1 MLQVAVEELARRARR
16 PGELL
21 QTHAAEMLAIDVKLL
36 ERDAAGIELVGV
48 QKVLEPLPHLVLGPV
63 LRMDFMPLASEKPTG
78 NCKTGGGPVSDP
90 WFFPDIISDT
100 RCTAGCQASAPL
112 QSRTAVAGLGHEMG
126 SGEEALRNPVPSSV
140 VAGADRQ
147 PPCQFMSSLVQ
158 HLPLDTS

>member
-21 QTHAAEMLAIDVKLL
+21 QTHAAEMLAVDVELL

-63 LRMDFMPLASEKPTG
+63 LRMDLMPLASKKPAG

-90 WFFPDIISDT
+90 WFVPDIISNT

-112 QSRTAVAGLGHEMG
+112 P
-126 SGEEALRNPVPSSV
+126 SGDSSV
-140 VAGADRQ
+140 GAGARDGLWRGGSQ
-147 PPCQFMSSLVQ
+147 KPG
-158 HLPLDTS
+158 PLLSCGGG